1 MKTGCGEEMANLSL
15 VGIRFFRGAEGRNL
29 RTKARI
35 VWHSQ
40 RDMMANN
47 LDLTAPPMKTLTVLG
62 STGSIGTN
70 TLDVVR
76 RNRHQYRVYA
86 LVAGHNVDLLAAQI
100 LEFQPKVAVV
110 ATSDGLSRLSDKLRG
125 SGLPRAAWPELLW
138 GDAARV
144 QVAVAEEIDTVISA
158 IVGVA
163 GLEATYEAVR
173 RGKRVGLANK
183 EVLVS
188 GGRLVM
194 EAVRESGALLVPVD
208 SEHNGAHQCLR
219 AGNRKEVSRLILTA
233 SGGPFRNTPREAL
246 ASVTPAQALNHPTW
260 KMGNRITIDCATLMN
275 KGFEVIEAC
284 WLFDFAPSEVDVV
297 IHPQSTVHAMIE
309 YSDGSVLAQISA
321 TDMRMPIQ
329 YALTYPDRCEA
340 PVPRINWSEARQ
352 WEFLPPD
359 FQKFPLLK
367 LAYQCQEA
375 GGSAT
380 CTLNAADEV
389 AVEAFLQREIGYPSM
404 YEIVSETLSK
414 MPERNL
420 RTVGEILEMD
430 RASRAMARELVAA
443 RAAGP
448 VTV

>member
-1 MKTGCGEEMANLSL
+1 MK
-15 VGIRFFRGAEGRNL
+15 I
-29 RTKARI
+29 
-35 VWHSQ
+35 
-40 RDMMANN
+40 
-47 LDLTAPPMKTLTVLG
+47 LTVLG

-76 RNRHQYRVYA
+76 RSRHEYQVYA
-86 LVAGHNVDLLAAQI
+86 LAAGQNVDTLASQI
-100 LEFQPKVAVV
+100 LEFQPKAAVV
-110 ATSDGLSRLSDKLRG
+110 ATSDGVSRLSKRLQAL
-125 SGLPRAAWPELLW
+125 GLPKAAWPELLW

-144 QVAVAEEIDTVISA
+144 QVAVAEEVDTVISA

-163 GLEATYEAVR
+163 GLEATYEAIR

-194 EAVRESGALLVPVD
+194 EAAREHGALLVPVD

-219 AGNRKEVSRLILTA
+219 AGSREQVSRLILTA

-246 ASVTPAQALNHPTW
+246 ASVTPEQALNHPTW

-284 WLFDFAPSEVDVV
+284 WLFDFAPSQVEVV

-329 YALTYPDRCEA
+329 YALTYPDRCQA
-340 PVPRINWSEARQ
+340 PVPRIDWSQARQ

-380 CTLNAADEV
+380 CTLNAADEI
-389 AVEAFLQREIGYPSM
+389 AVEAFLERRIGYSSI

-414 MPERNL
+414 MPGRDL
-420 RTVGEILEMD
+420 GTVGEILNMD
-430 RASRAMARELVAA
+430 RESRALARELVTA

-448 VTV
+448 VAV

>member
-1 MKTGCGEEMANLSL
+1 MK
-15 VGIRFFRGAEGRNL
+15 I
-29 RTKARI
+29 
-35 VWHSQ
+35 
-40 RDMMANN
+40 
-47 LDLTAPPMKTLTVLG
+47 LTVLG

-76 RNRHQYRVYA
+76 RNRHLYEVYA
-86 LVAGHNVDLLAAQI
+86 LVAGTNVDLLAAQI

-110 ATSDGLSRLSDKLRG
+110 ATSDGLTRLSTKLHE
-125 SGLPRAAWPELLW
+125 SGLSRSSWPELLS

-144 QVAVAEEIDTVISA
+144 AVSVDEQVDTVISA

-188 GGRLVM
+188 GGKLVM

-219 AGNRKEVSRLILTA
+219 AGNRAEVSRLILTA

-246 ASVTPAQALNHPTW
+246 DSVTPEQALNHPTW
-260 KMGNRITIDCATLMN
+260 KMGKRITVDCATLMN

-297 IHPQSTVHAMIE
+297 IHPQSKVHAMIE

-329 YALTYPDRCEA
+329 YALTFPERCEA
-340 PVPRINWSEARQ
+340 PVPRIDWLEARQ
-352 WEFLPPD
+352 WDFLPPD

-367 LAYQCQEA
+367 LAYKCQEA

-380 CTLNAADEV
+380 CTLNAADEI
-389 AVEAFLQREIGYPSM
+389 AVEAFLEERIGYPAIH
-404 YEIVSETLSK
+404 EIVSETLSK

-420 RTVGEILEMD
+420 RTVGDILEMD
-430 RASRAMARELVAA
+430 RESRAMARELIAA
-443 RAAGP
+443 RAPNP